1 MLSMGVWASYLSITS
16 AYIHELAPHLAI
28 FVATIE
34 NLIMSYLAIFVATI
48 GNLMVAIFVAAIE
61 KLILAYLAIFVAA
74 IGNLMVAI
82 FVAAIENLWPSFG
95 CNKKI
100 KGKWLRTRL

>member
-28 FVATIE
+28 FVATIKS
-34 NLIMSYLAIFVATI
+34 LIV
-48 GNLMVAIFVAAIE
+48 
-61 KLILAYLAIFVAA
+61 AYLAIFVAS

>member
-34 NLIMSYLAIFVATI
+34 S
-48 GNLMVAIFVAAIE
+48 
-61 KLILAYLAIFVAA
+61 LILAYLAIFVAS
-74 IGNLMVAI
+74 IGT
-82 FVAAIENLWPSFG
+82 LW
-95 CNKKI
+95 
-100 KGKWLRTRL
+100 WLFS